1 MKVDARTLQTIAALH
16 READRLDR
24 EADRL
29 GRVVAYPA
37 IDHCNAKRARARALR
52 GDAARRL
59 DELLRQ
65 AIDQSTDAELEL
77 VRAIEAR
84 GHR

>member
-1 MKVDARTLQTIAALH
+1 MNVDARTLQTIAALH

-37 IDHCNAKRARARALR
+37 IDHCNAKRARARALEVM
-52 GDAARRL
+52 RRVGW
-59 DELLRQ
+59 RSFSVKR
-65 AIDQSTDAELEL
+65 STN
-77 VRAIEAR
+77 RR
-84 GHR
+84 TRSSTP